1 MYTLRSMAEWR
12 PASVF
17 IKTRFVLGAVFEA
30 NAALTLHPATISILV
45 SVFSQNLSA
54 VLSTA

>member
-1 MYTLRSMAEWR
+1 MAEWR

-45 SVFSQNLSA
+45 SVFFLEVYLLFYLLLSIIR
-54 VLSTA
+54 